1 LAKIELIMKKEN
13 SKISNLCPIC
23 NVSSHV
29 DYQPFC
35 SRRCADKD
43 LLKWLNG
50 EYYIPSIELLDL
62 DDNGGD
68 GGIDN

>member
-1 LAKIELIMKKEN
+1 
-13 SKISNLCPIC
+13 LCPIC

-68 GGIDN
+68 GGINN